1 MFKTGIIR
9 ASCMRSRAF
18 FLEVV
23 SVNESLGKLF
33 AFFQKNA
40 LIFYAGIGMGIY
52 RCAHEWPLW
61 FNATVT
67 QVGVSPLFVGD
78 FFFLLVDV
86 GKVVGLSVYLI
97 LCYRFDRYRRSGVL
111 LVLPSA
117 LIVAGCM
124 VPLAVVLGLD
134 LGDAAVL
141 SSLVLIGGGAGM
153 LFGQWIE
160 FCGSLPPVKVIQVFA
175 ISFAARFVL
184 LPIITGV
191 DELLST
197 IVIICL
203 AGLSFIQVSFCF
215 SKISIVEERPREGF
229 GARGLSG
236 YGMLFLFVFV
246 FAFAYGVGGSAT
258 QLSHSTHET
267 GVGNLVPSLVILVLA
282 FRMGDRF
289 DRTILYAIALP
300 LMTVGLIG
308 VEFLGISLS
317 LSFSQVM
324 VSAAYSTFDLLVYT
338 MVCSNAYRSRTSA
351 MLPGSC
357 IRIIA
362 LVAADLAIVL
372 MRLNMS
378 WNRGVLVTVTI
389 LATLAVGIAVFA
401 PLLGGRSDYSR
412 FQPEGESSE
421 RKRLEGLAESA
432 GLSARETT
440 VFQLLVMGK
449 SSTEISE
456 ELFISNGAV
465 RAHSSRIYDKFGVHS
480 RKDFD
485 ALFAEE

>member
-1 MFKTGIIR
+1 MDR
-9 ASCMRSRAF
+9 
-18 FLEVV
+18 FLE
-23 SVNESLGKLF
+23 KLF
-33 AFFQKNA
+33 AFIRKNA

-67 QVGVSPLFVGD
+67 QVGVPPLFVGES
-78 FFFLLVDV
+78 FFLLVDV
-86 GKVVGLSVYLI
+86 GKVVGLIVYLI
-97 LCYRFDRYRRSGVL
+97 LCYGFDKHRRSSVL
-111 LVLPSA
+111 LILPSA
-117 LIVAGCM
+117 LIVVGCL
-124 VPLAVVLGLD
+124 VPLGVVLGLD
-134 LGDAAVL
+134 PGETAILA
-141 SSLVLIGGGAGM
+141 SLVLIGAGAGM

-160 FCGSLPPVKVIQVFA
+160 FCGCLPPVKVIQVFA

-197 IVIICL
+197 LVIICL
-203 AGLSFIQVSFCF
+203 AATSFVQVSFCF
-215 SKISIVEERPREGF
+215 SAIPIAEDRPREGL
-229 GARGLSG
+229 GAKGLSG
-236 YGMLFLFVFV
+236 YGMLFLFVCV

-267 GVGNLVPSLVILVLA
+267 GVGNLLPSLVILILA
-282 FRMGDRF
+282 FKMGDRF

-317 LSFSQVM
+317 FSQVM
-324 VSAAYSTFDLLVYT
+324 VSAAYSAFDLLVYT

-357 IRIIA
+357 IRILA
-362 LVAADLAIVL
+362 LIAADLAILL
-372 MRLNMS
+372 MHLNLS

-389 LATLAVGIAVFA
+389 LATLAAGIAVFV
-401 PLLGGRSDYSR
+401 PLLGSQRDYSR
-412 FQPEGESSE
+412 FQPEGESAE
-421 RKRLEGLAESA
+421 RKRLEDIAASR

-440 VFQLLVMGK
+440 VFHLLVKGK
-449 SSTEISE
+449 SATEISE

-485 ALFAEE
+485 ALFDR

>member
-33 AFFQKNA
+33 AFFRKNA

-67 QVGVSPLFVGD
+67 QVGVAPLFVGD

-134 LGDAAVL
+134 LGNAAVL

-282 FRMGDRF
+282 FKMGDRF

-308 VEFLGISLS
+308 VEFLGIS

-485 ALFAEE
+485 ALFAGE

>member
-1 MFKTGIIR
+1 MNR
-9 ASCMRSRAF
+9 Y
-18 FLEVV
+18 LE
-23 SVNESLGKLF
+23 KLF
-33 AFFQKNA
+33 AFLQKNA

-67 QVGVSPLFVGD
+67 RVGVPPLFVGD

-86 GKVVGLSVYLI
+86 GKVVGLIAYLV
-97 LCYRFDRYRRSGVL
+97 LCYGFDKHRKSGVL

-117 LIVAGCM
+117 LIVAGCL
-124 VPLAVVLGLD
+124 VPLAVVLGLA
-134 LGDAAVL
+134 LGDGVILA
-141 SSLVLIGGGAGM
+141 SLVLIGAGAGM

-160 FCGSLPPVKVIQVFA
+160 FCGCLPPVKVIQVFA

-184 LPIITGV
+184 LPVITGV

-203 AGLSFIQVSFCF
+203 AGLSFVQVSFCF
-215 SKISIVEERPREGF
+215 SKISVVEDRPREGF
-229 GARGLSG
+229 GAKGLSG
-236 YGMLFLFVFV
+236 YGMLFLFVCV

-267 GVGNLVPSLVILVLA
+267 GVGNLLPSLVILILA
-282 FRMGDRF
+282 FKMGDRF

-317 LSFSQVM
+317 LSQVM
-324 VSAAYSTFDLLVYT
+324 VSAAYSAFDLLVYT
-338 MVCSNAYRSRTSA
+338 LVCSNAYRSRTSA

-357 IRIIA
+357 IRILA
-362 LVAADLAIVL
+362 LIAADAAIVL
-372 MRLNMS
+372 MRLNLS
-378 WNRGVLVTVTI
+378 WNRGLLVTITI
-389 LATLAVGIAVFA
+389 LVTLAVGLAVFV
-401 PLLGGRSDYSR
+401 PLLGSQRDYSR
-412 FQPEGESSE
+412 FQPDGESSE
-421 RKRLEGLAESA
+421 RKRLEGIAEKA

-449 SSTEISE
+449 SANDISE

-485 ALFAEE
+485 ALFSER

>member
-9 ASCMRSRAF
+9 AVHASDRALGEF
-18 FLEVV
+18 GPVDRC
-23 SVNESLGKLF
+23 LGKLF
-33 AFFQKNA
+33 AFLGKNA

-78 FFFLLVDV
+78 FFFLLVDI
-86 GKVVGLSVYLI
+86 GKAVGLAVYLV
-97 LCYRFDRYRRSGVL
+97 LCYRFDMHRSSGAL
-111 LVLPSA
+111 LVLPSV
-117 LIVAGCM
+117 LIAAGCL
-124 VPLAVVLGLD
+124 VPLSVVLGFAPGD
-134 LGDAAVL
+134 GVVLG
-141 SSLVLIGGGAGM
+141 SLVLIGAGAGM

-160 FCGSLPPVKVIQVFA
+160 FCGYLPPVKVIQVFA
-175 ISFAARFVL
+175 VSFAVRFAL
-184 LPIITGV
+184 LPVITGV

-197 IVIICL
+197 LVIICL
-203 AGLSFIQVSFCF
+203 AGLSFVQVSFCF
-215 SKISIVEERPREGF
+215 SKIAVAEDRSREGLR
-229 GARGLSG
+229 AKGLSG
-236 YGMLFLFVFV
+236 YGMLFLFVCV

-267 GVGNLVPSLVILVLA
+267 GLGNLLPSLVILILA
-282 FRMGDRF
+282 FKMGDRF

-308 VEFLGISLS
+308 VEFLGVSLS
-317 LSFSQVM
+317 LSQVM
-324 VSAAYSTFDLLVYT
+324 VSAAYSAFDLLVYT

-357 IRIIA
+357 IRILA
-362 LVAADLAIVL
+362 LIAADLAIIL
-372 MRLNMS
+372 MRLNVS
-378 WNRGVLVTVTI
+378 WNRGILVTATI

-401 PLLGGRSDYSR
+401 PLLGSQREFSR
-412 FQPEGESSE
+412 FLSEGESSE
-421 RKRLEGLAESA
+421 RERLDGIAEAA
-432 GLSARETT
+432 GLSVRETT
-440 VFQLLVMGK
+440 VFRLLVMGK
-449 SSTEISE
+449 SATEISE

-485 ALFAEE
+485 ALFSER

>member
-1 MFKTGIIR
+1 MNR
-9 ASCMRSRAF
+9 Y
-18 FLEVV
+18 LE
-23 SVNESLGKLF
+23 KLF
-33 AFFQKNA
+33 AFLQKNA

-67 QVGVSPLFVGD
+67 RVGVPPLFVGD

-86 GKVVGLSVYLI
+86 GKVVGLIAYLV
-97 LCYRFDRYRRSGVL
+97 LCYGFDKHRKSGVL
-111 LVLPSA
+111 FVLPSA
-117 LIVAGCM
+117 LIVAGCL
-124 VPLAVVLGLD
+124 VPLAVVLGLA
-134 LGDAAVL
+134 LGDGVILA
-141 SSLVLIGGGAGM
+141 SLVLIGAGAGM

-160 FCGSLPPVKVIQVFA
+160 FCGCLPPVKVIQVFA

-184 LPIITGV
+184 LPVITGV

-197 IVIICL
+197 IIIICL
-203 AGLSFIQVSFCF
+203 AGLSFVQVSFCF
-215 SKISIVEERPREGF
+215 SKLSVVEDRPREGF
-229 GARGLSG
+229 GAKGLSG
-236 YGMLFLFVFV
+236 YGMLFLFVCV

-267 GVGNLVPSLVILVLA
+267 GVGNLLPSLVILVLA
-282 FRMGDRF
+282 FKMGDRF

-317 LSFSQVM
+317 FSQVM
-324 VSAAYSTFDLLVYT
+324 VSAAYSAFDLLVYT
-338 MVCSNAYRSRTSA
+338 LVCSNAYRSRTSA

-357 IRIIA
+357 IRLLA
-362 LVAADLAIVL
+362 LIAADAAIVL
-372 MRLNMS
+372 MRLNLS
-378 WNRGVLVTVTI
+378 WNRGLLVTITI
-389 LATLAVGIAVFA
+389 LVTLAVGLAVFV
-401 PLLGGRSDYSR
+401 PLLGSQRDYSR
-412 FQPEGESSE
+412 FQPDGESSE
-421 RKRLEGLAESA
+421 RKRLEGIAEKA

-449 SSTEISE
+449 SANDISE

-485 ALFAEE
+485 ALFSER

>member
-9 ASCMRSRAF
+9 AVHASDRALGEF
-18 FLEVV
+18 GPVDRC
-23 SVNESLGKLF
+23 LGKLF
-33 AFFQKNA
+33 AFLGKNA

-78 FFFLLVDV
+78 FFFLLVDI
-86 GKVVGLSVYLI
+86 GKAVGLAVYLV
-97 LCYRFDRYRRSGVL
+97 LCYRFDRHRSSGAL

-117 LIVAGCM
+117 LIAAGCL
-124 VPLAVVLGLD
+124 VPLSVVLGFAPGD
-134 LGDAAVL
+134 GVVLG
-141 SSLVLIGGGAGM
+141 SLVLIGAGAGM

-160 FCGSLPPVKVIQVFA
+160 FCGYLPPVKVIQVFA
-175 ISFAARFVL
+175 VSFVVRFAL
-184 LPIITGV
+184 LPVITGV
-191 DELLST
+191 DELSST
-197 IVIICL
+197 LVIICL
-203 AGLSFIQVSFCF
+203 AGLSFVQVSFCF
-215 SKISIVEERPREGF
+215 SKIAVAEDRPREGL
-229 GARGLSG
+229 GAKGLSG
-236 YGMLFLFVFV
+236 YGMLFLFVCV

-267 GVGNLVPSLVILVLA
+267 GLGNLLPSLVILILA
-282 FRMGDRF
+282 FKMGDRF

-308 VEFLGISLS
+308 VEFLGVSLS
-317 LSFSQVM
+317 LSQVM
-324 VSAAYSTFDLLVYT
+324 VSAAYSAFDLLVYT

-357 IRIIA
+357 IRILA
-362 LVAADLAIVL
+362 LIAADLAIIL
-372 MRLNMS
+372 MRLNVS
-378 WNRGVLVTVTI
+378 WNRGILVTATI

-401 PLLGGRSDYSR
+401 PLLGSQREFSR
-412 FQPEGESSE
+412 FLSEGESSE
-421 RKRLEGLAESA
+421 RERLDGIAEAA

-440 VFQLLVMGK
+440 VFRLLVMGK
-449 SSTEISE
+449 SATEISE

-485 ALFAEE
+485 ALFSER